1 MSSPLKK
8 EYMKYIAIDTLIGVA
23 LSGLMLLYSQ
33 NFTLIGFIDA
43 ILVGGFLLFVIGWF
57 IYISNNN
64 IFDVA
69 IYGVQSFWKGV
80 FGKRMK
86 KSYLEHL
93 DDKNQVKPS
102 IYRSL
107 WLSSLPILIIDAI
120 LYLIYKF

>member
-1 MSSPLKK
+1 MKTPLKK
-8 EYMKYIAIDTLIGVA
+8 EYLRYISIDILIGVA

-43 ILVGGFLLFVIGWF
+43 ILVGGFLLFTIGWF

-69 IYGVQSFWKGV
+69 IYGVQSFWRGV

-86 KSYLEHL
+86 KTYIEHL
-93 DDKNQVKPS
+93 EDKTQVKPS

-107 WLSSLPILIIDAI
+107 WYSSIPLFIADFI
-120 LYLIYKF
+120 LYLIYLG